1 MLSLCVFLLLSACRS
16 ACEDVADAQ
25 ERDYC
30 WYNQIQTLSTSDA
43 PQVLALTQKIQD
55 TVIRDAAILSWIQK
69 NSKGLAA
76 TEGHALCQQLAQTER
91 MMCERRLM
99 SVHLNR

>member
-1 MLSLCVFLLLSACRS
+1 MS
-16 ACEDVADAQ
+16 DPQ
-25 ERDYC
+25 KRDYC
-30 WYNQIQTLSTSDA
+30 WYNQIQTLPTSDA
-43 PQVLALTQKIQD
+43 TQVLSLTQKMQD
-55 TVIRDAAILSWIQK
+55 TVIRDAAILSWIQGH
-69 NSKGLAA
+69 SKGLAA